1 MVCTRDVEPQKN
13 ELELRQFAIKFLLL
27 TPLLF
32 SRRRWRCF
40 TDRKN
45 MPIILVSFTYWKSNC
60 EEEKTKN
67 VSYDKWDSN
76 DARRYM
82 YMI

>member
-1 MVCTRDVEPQKN
+1 
-13 ELELRQFAIKFLLL
+13 
-27 TPLLF
+27 
-32 SRRRWRCF
+32 
-40 TDRKN
+40 

-76 DARRYM
+76 DAPRYM
-82 YMI
+82 YMIVDKIVKIKQ